1 MDDIIGN
8 LERVGRLMRQAQYA
22 DGLNPAQWEA
32 LRYLARCNRL
42 SNSPLALARYLGAT
56 KGTVSQTV
64 TALSR
69 KGLIERGPR
78 KGNARSLE
86 LKLTPAGLD
95 RLRADPWLPLRSAI
109 EALPGKVRRRM
120 AQGLEAIRH
129 DEARRRKSPAFG
141 VCRQCRFHREESGA
155 SPARCMLVDSALTA
169 DETGQLCIE
178 FVAR

>member
-22 DGLNPAQWEA
+22 DGLNPAQWES

-64 TALSR
+64 TALGR
-69 KGLIERGPR
+69 KGLIERAAR

-86 LKLTPAGLD
+86 LKLTPLGEE
-95 RLRADPWLPLRSAI
+95 RLKADPWLALKDTI
-109 EALPGKVRRRM
+109 ESLPGKVRRRM
-120 AQGLEAIRH
+120 AQGLETIRD
-129 DEARRRKSPAFG
+129 DETRRRKSPAFG
-141 VCRQCRFHREESGA
+141 VCHQCRFHREATGA
-155 SPARCMLVDSALTA
+155 SPARCMLIDSPLTVAEA
-169 DETGQLCIE
+169 DQLCIE

>member
-56 KGTVSQTV
+56 KGTISQTV

-78 KGNARSLE
+78 KGNTRSLE
-86 LKLTPAGLD
+86 LKLTPIALD
-95 RLRADPWLPLRSAI
+95 RLKTDPWLALKDTI
-109 EALPGKVRRRM
+109 DKLPGKVRRRM
-120 AQGLEAIRH
+120 AQGLTTIRD

-141 VCRQCRFHREESGA
+141 VCRRCRFHREESGA

-169 DETGQLCIE
+169 DEADQLCIE